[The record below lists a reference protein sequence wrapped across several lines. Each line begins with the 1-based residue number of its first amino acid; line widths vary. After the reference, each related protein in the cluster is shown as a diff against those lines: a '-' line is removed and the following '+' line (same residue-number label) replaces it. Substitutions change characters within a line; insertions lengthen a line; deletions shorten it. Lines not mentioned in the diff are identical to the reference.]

1 MTVDEKASVLK
12 MEIKLK
18 TWQEYKTTFPKTPS
32 VFELARSGDLSGL
45 RDILIENPEFD
56 FNQKN
61 PSGYTPLMLAVYNG
75 RRDFCEALLRLGVCV
90 ESADSILN
98 SALMAASFK
107 GNLEI
112 IKLLLEYGA
121 NPQQQNAS
129 SMNAYD
135 WAKMFGRVEVTSFY
149 NENGFYREKE
159 YSKIKS
165 LWRFIMLIPIMLKN
179 RTQKTAQP

>member
-1 MTVDEKASVLK
+1 

-18 TWQEYKTTFPKTPS
+18 TWQEYKTTFPQTPS
-32 VFELARSGDLSGL
+32 MFELARSGDLSGL
-45 RDILIENPEFD
+45 RDVLTENSALD
-56 FNQKN
+56 FNQRN
-61 PSGYTPLMLAVYNG
+61 SSGFTPLMLAVYNG
-75 RRDFCEALLRLGVCV
+75 RLDFCEALLRLGVCV
-90 ESADSILN
+90 ESTDNILN

-121 NPQQQNAS
+121 DPHKKNAS

-149 NENGFYREKE
+149 NEQGFYKEKE

-165 LWRFIMLIPIMLKN
+165 FWRFIMLIPIMLKN
-179 RTQKTAQP
+179 RNQKTAQP